1 MDGAPAKRSLWL
13 PFLGMCLFRPMFLTM
28 FLTRGFFWLVLGRGN
43 ISPIQTFRGIFG
55 HFVSLTSGT
64 TCCKVT
70 TSQPLICDRFGG
82 WKKKHIP
89 QMVVNKWWFTI
100 AESIRISLTKS
111 KWWFPSSESLL
122 DSNVSAPFSGE
133 KNPSLLRNSPPVNQ
147 RRTKLWF
154 RRSFSLIDFQ
164 VPAVKIVKSLR
175 NEEKNHLNQT
185 SIFWIPSPLVF
196 GESVNFHVTKHHVTN
211 FPIVFMAQETHLHQ
225 RWAEILTPDS
235 KHWKKMFWPIKY
247 DVLDI

>member
-1 MDGAPAKRSLWL
+1 MPYLHHIIYSFIVHPSAFSIVFQAE
-13 PFLGMCLFRPMFLTM
+13 
-28 FLTRGFFWLVLGRGN
+28 
-43 ISPIQTFRGIFG
+43 
-55 HFVSLTSGT
+55 FVSTSRPSENFHEWKAT
-64 TCCKVT
+64 NT
-70 TSQPLICDRFGG
+70 G
-82 WKKKHIP
+82 WKKQHIP